1 MGNTSGISQQ
11 AAAVSWDDNH
21 HLAGLSQMVSYLIV
35 RLEMQYLHIVF
46 HMTVTSA
53 GASHMPGGK
62 KGKKQTAQDT
72 EGKLE
77 TRLKNTQLY

>member
-1 MGNTSGISQQ
+1 MGNMSGISQQ

-62 KGKKQTAQDT
+62 KQTAQGT